1 MIYRIYEWLIE
12 RQLRCLP
19 GHICFMITAK
29 DVADA
34 PGKLL
39 EFTKWSRDISDRV
52 SAACNEPEG
61 CAIGTL
67 TFHISTQDPSSI
79 TPFLPDIRRISSI
92 ARLVLHYGDRES
104 VEGTGIEVTVAVG
117 KSGREEILSCIRRIA
132 GEGIP
137 SDEVT
142 EETIESH
149 LTFRCA
155 PDLMIKTGGYHLTD
169 FLIWQSVYSEL
180 FFSDVNWKRMRK
192 VDFLR
197 GLRDYQSRARKFGK

>member
-19 GHICFMITAK
+19 GHICLMITDK
-29 DVADA
+29 DVRDA
-34 PGKLL
+34 PGKLV
-39 EFTKWSRDISDRV
+39 EFTKWSRDISERV
-52 SAACNEPEG
+52 SAG
-61 CAIGTL
+61 CRGTNGCTIETL
-67 TFHISTQDPSSI
+67 TFHISTQDSSAI
-79 TPFLPDIRRISSI
+79 TPFLPEIRRISSI
-92 ARLVLHYGDRES
+92 ARLVLHFGDREI
-104 VEGTGIEVTVAVG
+104 VEGTGIGVTVAVG

-132 GEGIP
+132 EEGIP
-137 SDEVT
+137 PEEVT
-142 EETIESH
+142 EETIESR

-180 FFSDVNWKRMRK
+180 FFSDVNWRWMRK

-197 GLRDYQSRARKFGK
+197 GLRDYQSRVRKFGK

>member
-19 GHICFMITAK
+19 GHICLMITDS
-29 DVADA
+29 DVRDA

-39 EFTKWSRDISDRV
+39 EFTRWSRDISERV
-52 SAACNEPEG
+52 SAGCGGSDG

-67 TFHISTQDPSSI
+67 TFHISTQDPSVI
-79 TPFLPDIRRISSI
+79 TPYLPDIRRIGSI
-92 ARLVLHYGDRES
+92 ARLVLHCGDRET

-132 GEGIP
+132 EEEIP
-137 SDEVT
+137 PGEVT
-142 EETIESH
+142 EETIESR
-149 LTFRCA
+149 LTFRCT

-180 FFSDVNWKRMRK
+180 FFTDVNWKGMRK